1 MEFYNP
7 VHIFAGRGALAE
19 LGRIA
24 SRWALPGSRILL
36 ITRGMDF
43 AESPV
48 HRTLMEA
55 LSLYDVREEE
65 FPVSNPDVIDIAALL
80 TKVRGRAYD
89 LIIAVGGGSVMD
101 AAKTLAAALHTDIS
115 STDGLRRFI
124 QAGEMRPIPLTPW
137 IGIPTTSGTGSEAT
151 PWATVWDREKE
162 CKRSFSH
169 PDNFAAAAVV
179 DPLCT
184 LTCPLSLTISSA
196 LDAAAHAAESYWSRR
211 TSEVTRAFSL
221 LAIRLIRE
229 HLEALADHPD
239 DERLREI
246 IGKASLYAGLAFS
259 NTKTTV
265 CHSVSYP
272 ITEKFGVPHGAAVA
286 LTLGDFMAYNKDAV
300 TGYEDLLEAFR
311 CQSAEEV
318 KAWIFSMLERG
329 GFATTLRGCGICEE
343 DLPYI
348 TAHAFTKGRA
358 DNNPVP
364 VTEDAVMAVLRGLY

>member
-7 VHIFAGRGALAE
+7 VHIFADPGALAD

-24 SRWALPGSRILL
+24 SRWARPGSRILL

-48 HRTLMEA
+48 HRILTEA
-55 LSLYDVREEE
+55 LALYDVREEE
-65 FPVSNPDVIDIAALL
+65 FALSNPDVIDIAALL
-80 TKVRGRAYD
+80 AKVRGRAYD

-101 AAKTLAAALHTDIS
+101 AAKTLAAALHTDIA
-115 STDGLRRFI
+115 STDDLRRFI
-124 QAGEMRPIPLTPW
+124 QQGETRPIPLTPW
-137 IGIPTTSGTGSEAT
+137 IGVPTTSGTGSEAT

-162 CKRSFSH
+162 CKMSFSH
-169 PDNFAAAAVV
+169 PDNFAAAAVI

-184 LTCPLSLTISSA
+184 VTCPLSLTISSA
-196 LDAAAHAAESYWSRR
+196 LDAAAHATESYWSRR

-221 LAIRLIRE
+221 LAIRLIRTY
-229 HLEALADHPD
+229 LPALVASPR
-239 DERLREI
+239 DESLRET

-286 LTLGDFMAYNKDAV
+286 LTLGDFMAYNERAIP
-300 TGYEDLLEAFR
+300 DLPALLAAWQCESPAD
-311 CQSAEEV
+311 V
-318 KAWIFSMLERG
+318 KEWIFAMLREG
-329 GFATTLRGCGICEE
+329 GFATTLRGCGIGEE

-364 VTEDAVMAVLRGLY
+364 VTEEAVTAILRALY